1 MAAEPRDQ
9 ATSPAAAAAAG
20 RSVAVRAHEL
30 APSIGDLAANLRM
43 IEEAIH
49 AAVKDGVQLLVL
61 PELATSGYYLRPD
74 EAERC
79 ALAADDPTFGQWAS
93 LLDPGMVLVL
103 GFCERGEHSL
113 FNSAAVMTHA
123 GVISVYRKTHLWDE
137 EQSLF
142 EPGSAPPPVVQTPL
156 GPLGVLICYD
166 LEFPEMPRSLA
177 LGGAEIIAVPTNWPL
192 VPRPAGEHAP
202 EVVQAMAAAR
212 ASCVAIVCCDRG
224 GTERGRTWTQG
235 TAATGCDGWPAG
247 ATDAA
252 GRLDTVITVPAERT
266 RIGPRNDTLSDR
278 RPALYSPRL
287 QANPHT

>member
-1 MAAEPRDQ
+1 M
-9 ATSPAAAAAAG
+9 
-20 RSVAVRAHEL
+20 AVRAHEL
-30 APSIGDLAANLRM
+30 APRIGDLAANLRM
-43 IEEAIH
+43 IGDAIQ

-74 EAERC
+74 EAGRC
-79 ALAADDPTFGQWAS
+79 ALASDDPVFGEWAS

-113 FNSAAVMTHA
+113 FNSAAIMTRA

-142 EPGSAPPPVVQTPL
+142 EAGSAPPPVVPTPL

-212 ASCVAIVCCDRG
+212 ASCVAIVCCDRA
-224 GTERGRTWTQG
+224 GTERGHTWTQG
-235 TAATGCDGWPAG
+235 TSAIGCDGWPAG

-252 GRLDTVITVPAERT
+252 GRLDTVITVPAGRT

-278 RPALYSPRL
+278 RPALYSSRL
-287 QANPHT
+287 RADPHG